1 VDLLDPVRL
10 VDGAALTIAAD
21 RLAGKVVRTPL
32 LPSARLSD
40 EFGLPVLLKAENLQH
55 TGSFKV
61 RGMMNAMLARAA
73 SDAPP
78 AGVTT
83 FSAGNAAAA
92 TAYAARILGIP
103 ATVCMP
109 PGAVEAK
116 IEAVQRFGGEIVF
129 TEDLVGTC
137 HRIAAERN
145 YLALH
150 PFDDP
155 DVIAGQ
161 GTVGVELMADCPEPA
176 LVLVP
181 VGGGGLISGVSAA
194 IRAAQS
200 GRTAQVVGVEPAA
213 ANAMTHAL
221 ATGAAQAP
229 PTKPASIAD
238 GLAAPFAGPNT
249 LAHVQANVDSVVTVE
264 EAAIRDAWWS
274 FVDAT
279 KLLVEPS
286 SVVGL
291 AALRSGAVAIPTAGP
306 IVLVVSGG
314 NAARSGIA
322 SVTA

>member
-1 VDLLDPVRL
+1 VDLVDADALAVAAARLD
-10 VDGAALTIAAD
+10 
-21 RLAGKVVRTPL
+21 GKVVRTPL
-32 LPSARLSD
+32 VESARLTD
-40 EFGLPVLLKAENLQH
+40 EFGVPVLLKAENLQH
-55 TGSFKV
+55 TGAFKV

-73 SDAPP
+73 SDNPP

-92 TAYAARILGIP
+92 TAYSARALGIP

-116 IEAVQRFGGEIVF
+116 VQAVKRYGGEIVF
-129 TEDLVGTC
+129 TDDLVGTC
-137 HRIAAERN
+137 HRIADEHN
-145 YLALH
+145 FLALH
-150 PFDDP
+150 PFDDL

-161 GTVGVELMADCPEPA
+161 GTVGVELMADCAEPA

-194 IRAAQS
+194 VRAAHS
-200 GRTAQVVGVEPAA
+200 GGTTQVVGVEPAT

-221 ATGAAQAP
+221 ATGEPSPP

-238 GLAAPFAGPNT
+238 GLAAPFAGPHT
-249 LAHVQANVDSVVTVE
+249 LAHVQANVDDVVTVD

-274 FVDAT
+274 FMDAT

-286 SVVGL
+286 AVVGL
-291 AALRSGAVAIPTAGP
+291 AALRSGAIAVPAHGP

-322 SVTA
+322 SAAG

>member
-1 VDLLDPVRL
+1 MDL
-10 VDGAALTIAAD
+10 VDAEALAIAAA
-21 RLAGKVVRTPL
+21 RLSGNVVRTPL
-32 LPSARLSD
+32 LESARLSD
-40 EFGLPVLLKAENLQH
+40 EFGVPVLLKAENLQH

-73 SDAPP
+73 SDRPP

-92 TAYAARILGIP
+92 TAYAARVLGIP

-116 IEAVQRFGGEIVF
+116 VEAVRRYGGEIVF
-129 TEDLVGTC
+129 TDDLVGTC
-137 HRIAAERN
+137 HRIADERN
-145 YLALH
+145 FLALH

-161 GTVGVELMADCPEPA
+161 GTAGVEVMDDCADPA

-194 IRAAQS
+194 VRAAQPT
-200 GRTAQVVGVEPAA
+200 RTTKVVGVEPAA

-221 ATGAAQAP
+221 ATGEATP
-229 PTKPASIAD
+229 PPVEPASIAD

-249 LAHVQANVDSVVTVE
+249 LAHVQANVDDMVTVE

-274 FVDAT
+274 LIEAT

-286 SVVGL
+286 AIVGL
-291 AALRSGAVAIPTAGP
+291 AALRAGVVPVPAHGP
-306 IVLVVSGG
+306 IVLVISGG

-322 SVTA
+322 AVTA